1 MIMAFKSDKQRKAFF
16 AQKNNPRSSISPSF
30 VRSSRPM
37 LTSTQKTFISKE
49 IRRQRKEGKPIKQ
62 SIAIAFSKARTKFP
76 SQKALKLKG
85 NPNNNPTKKELTN
98 LLILL
103 FGTTVALQIL
113 RQARTG

>member
-1 MIMAFKSDKQRKAFF
+1 MF
-16 AQKNNPRSSISPSF
+16 AKKNQDSTRSATSPSF

-49 IRRQRKEGKPIKQ
+49 IKRQRKEGKPIKQ
-62 SIAIAFSKARTKFP
+62 SIAIAFSKARDKFP
-76 SQKALKLKG
+76 KQKALKLNG

-103 FGTTVALQIL
+103 FGTAVALQIL